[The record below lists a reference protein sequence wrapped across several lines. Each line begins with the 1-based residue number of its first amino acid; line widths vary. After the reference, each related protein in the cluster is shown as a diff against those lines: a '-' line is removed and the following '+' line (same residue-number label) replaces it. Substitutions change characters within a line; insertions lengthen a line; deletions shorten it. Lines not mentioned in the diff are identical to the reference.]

1 MAAASALSAVAYVR
15 VAQPAGEAPE
25 RQQREIEA
33 WAARASAVVTSW
45 HVDVGVD
52 GATPIAERPAL
63 LAALRALRVDG
74 AGALVAANATTFGH
88 EELVTWLIERAA
100 LVEGAQLCT
109 ADGSRTRPSPEV
121 ELEVEG
127 AAYSRGAVE
136 IARAYRRVTV
146 GARVRAVLA
155 AKKARG
161 ERVGNLP
168 YGYRLAI
175 DGVHTEPDER
185 EQDVLATVR
194 RLSSEGLSHRAI
206 VARLGASGVVGRT
219 GAPLGVTQVGTILRA
234 SR

>member
-1 MAAASALSAVAYVR
+1 MAAVSALSAVAYLR
-15 VAQPAGEAPE
+15 VAASELPVRETSEP
-25 RQQREIEA
+25 QQRAIEA
-33 WAARASAVVTSW
+33 WAADARAVVTSW
-45 HVDVGVD
+45 HVDVGID
-52 GATPIAERPAL
+52 GATPIAERPGL
-63 LAALRALRVDG
+63 LAALRALRVEG

-109 ADGSRTRPSPEV
+109 ADGSTTRTAPEPEDV
-121 ELEVEG
+121 G
-127 AAYSRGAVE
+127 YSRGAVE

-161 ERVGNLP
+161 ERIGNLP
-168 YGYRLAI
+168 YGYRLAE

-185 EQDVLATVR
+185 EQGVIATVR
-194 RLSSEGLSHRAI
+194 RLSAEGLSQRAI
-206 VARLGASGVVGRT
+206 VARLAASQVVGRT

>member
-1 MAAASALSAVAYVR
+1 MAAVSALSAVAYLR
-15 VAQPAGEAPE
+15 VAESALRAHETPE
-25 RQQREIEA
+25 TQQRAIEA
-33 WAARASAVVTSW
+33 WAAETRAVVTSW
-45 HVDVGVD
+45 HVDVGVH
-52 GATPIAERPAL
+52 GATPIAERPGL
-63 LAALRALRVDG
+63 LAALRALRVEG

-109 ADGSRTRPSPEV
+109 ADGSQTRTPEPA
-121 ELEVEG
+121 EV
-127 AAYSRGAVE
+127 AYSRGAVE

-161 ERVGNLP
+161 ERIGNLP
-168 YGYRLAI
+168 YGYRLAE

-185 EQDVLATVR
+185 EQAVIATVR
-194 RLSSEGLSHRAI
+194 HLSSEGLSQRAI
-206 VARLGASGVVGRT
+206 VLRLEASQVVGRT